1 MESTPSAVRFQ
12 INTLRNLEELHTPL
26 LIAHA
31 DVCDEKRVQA
41 VVAEAIEKFGPIHG
55 LIHAAGRPGGGIMQ
69 FKTAA
74 EIEAVLA
81 PKIKGTRVLEHVFKD
96 LDLDFFA
103 ACSSVASFF
112 GEFAQVADCSANA
125 FLDAFCSNNSFK
137 PSTFTVSMGWDAWK
151 DSVGNTDSS
160 ANLQHSKDSTTLT
173 AGEAVEV
180 FDRILNLDASRLHVL
195 VSTLDPELLSRRTN
209 STLQAPE
216 DTAQAA
222 APELYSRPEL
232 SSVFVEPRTDS
243 ERQIAQVWK
252 AVLGLK
258 AIGAYDNFWELGGN
272 SLLAT
277 QVVSRIRE
285 KLHIPLPLRTVFE
298 MPTVEKLAEE
308 TARLKMESDAGSSSR
323 TDETSGLQTTPI
335 PRVDRKGG
343 LALSYAQE
351 RLWFI
356 NQLDPQN
363 LAYNVP
369 SAVRIQGPLD
379 VQT

>member
-1 MESTPSAVRFQ
+1 
-12 INTLRNLEELHTPL
+12 
-26 LIAHA
+26 
-31 DVCDEKRVQA
+31 
-41 VVAEAIEKFGPIHG
+41 
-55 LIHAAGRPGGGIMQ
+55 MQ

-195 VSTLDPELLSRRTN
+195 VSTLGSGAFVPSDELNAASARRH
-209 STLQAPE
+209 
-216 DTAQAA
+216 
-222 APELYSRPEL
+222 RPGCC
-232 SSVFVEPRTDS
+232 PRT
-243 ERQIAQVWK
+243 IFK
-252 AVLGLK
+252 A
-258 AIGAYDNFWELGGN
+258 
-272 SLLAT
+272 
-277 QVVSRIRE
+277 RIE
-285 KLHIPLPLRTVFE
+285 
-298 MPTVEKLAEE
+298 
-308 TARLKMESDAGSSSR
+308 
-323 TDETSGLQTTPI
+323 
-335 PRVDRKGG
+335 
-343 LALSYAQE
+343 
-351 RLWFI
+351 
-356 NQLDPQN
+356 
-363 LAYNVP
+363 
-369 SAVRIQGPLD
+369 
-379 VQT
+379 